1 MTLHA
6 KFDLRLIEAQ
16 EADDSYKMSGCNCD
30 QRIKHSLKYS
40 STTCRVPS
48 WPLQLARPFGS
59 LTWLWNWRQ
68 GPLNVWALHEQVEH
82 LNCMRDQLLTI
93 AVAQNPF
100 PWIDTYSRCSISD
113 FEMRSL
119 RVQKKNRTG
128 NPYCM
133 MGEYMISVVTGDK
146 LDWESGLYYKSLMHC
161 LWSKFGLGHSEHSSP
176 ELSKSCRTN

>member
-100 PWIDTYSRCSISD
+100 PFSHELILTVGVLFQISRWEAYE
-113 FEMRSL
+113 F
-119 RVQKKNRTG
+119 KKRIELETLT
-128 NPYCM
+128 
-133 MGEYMISVVTGDK
+133 VW
-146 LDWESGLYYKSLMHC
+146 WENIWF
-161 LWSKFGLGHSEHSSP
+161 LWSLAI
-176 ELSKSCRTN
+176 N